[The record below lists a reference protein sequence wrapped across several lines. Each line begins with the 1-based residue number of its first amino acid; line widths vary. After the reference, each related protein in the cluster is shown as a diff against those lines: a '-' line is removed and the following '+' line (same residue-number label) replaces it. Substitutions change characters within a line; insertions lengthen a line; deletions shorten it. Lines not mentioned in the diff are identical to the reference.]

1 MNDERKAISAP
12 TRPYLTRPIFG
23 VVVALQCVVFA
34 AALWLVAARVAPVP
48 NAPQAG
54 AARPLAMA
62 TCSGGVDET
71 PEDSPWTIT
80 LDHCDKAID
89 GMDVK
94 SGFLQK
100 WTICG
105 GADSFAISLNPRM
118 VTVTGD
124 HIHCAKIK
132 SEVVVTYLGVSRN

>member
-1 MNDERKAISAP
+1 MNDESKAVTAP

-23 VVVALQCVVFA
+23 VFVAVQCVVFA

-48 NAPQAG
+48 NSPQVA

-62 TCSGGVDET
+62 TCSGSVGET
-71 PEDSPWTIT
+71 PEDSPWTIA

-89 GMDVK
+89 SIDVK

-118 VTVTGD
+118 VSVTGD
-124 HIHCAKIK
+124 HIHCSSTK
-132 SEVVVTYLGVSRN
+132 SEVVVTYLGVAKN